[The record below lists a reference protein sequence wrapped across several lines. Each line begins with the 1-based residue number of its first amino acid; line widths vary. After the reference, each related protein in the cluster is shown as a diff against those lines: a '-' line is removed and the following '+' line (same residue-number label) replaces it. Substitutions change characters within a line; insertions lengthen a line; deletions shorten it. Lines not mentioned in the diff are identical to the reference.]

1 MPAFTSIP
9 DWETFA
15 AHLHTGLGYTDV
27 TLKRT
32 KYTYN
37 IFVGQF
43 CGTEGDAE
51 ARIEQGI
58 EQIGNAFESEEI
70 SKDKLLRLRR
80 VAYRMLQIIKT
91 GAITWKRIPL
101 YGKKHGNSFNEALL
115 ASFVATEYRN
125 HKHADSIIKRDEGI
139 IRQYI
144 LFAESQGF
152 NIVKVNAYNILAFL
166 AYMKTL
172 RPAGLQSTAS
182 ALRHF
187 YLFLVETEKI
197 DTNVLLAIKPW
208 DTPHKR
214 IYGILSDEEKQLLL
228 SATDPFSDTG
238 KRDKAVL
245 LLAMDCG
252 LRSSDICNLKL
263 ADIDWRNASV
273 NIIQKKTG
281 NQVNIPFS
289 RATGDALADYILNS
303 RGISDL
309 PYVFLKK
316 SYCDSAMTSSL
327 LCGRLK
333 NLMRK
338 AGINRPACERINM
351 HTFRRS
357 LGTALIDSGE
367 SVEMVSQILGHRDK
381 EATKK
386 YISVSEKMLRACA
399 LAMPENIERTEDHD
413 QNEI

>member
-1 MPAFTSIP
+1 MPALTDIP

-15 AHLHTGLGYTDV
+15 DHLHTGLGYTEI

-32 KYTYN
+32 KYTYD
-37 IFVGQF
+37 IFVKRF

-51 ARIEQGI
+51 TRIEQGI
-58 EQIGNAFESEEI
+58 EQIGNAFDSGEI
-70 SKDKLLRLRR
+70 SKDKLLRQRR

-91 GAITWKRIPL
+91 GEITWKRIPL
-101 YGKKHGNSFNEALL
+101 YSKKYGNTVNEALL
-115 ASFVATEYRN
+115 ASFVEAESRN
-125 HKHADSIIKRDEGI
+125 HKHADSIIRRDENI

-152 NIVKVNAYNILAFL
+152 NIVKVNAHNIIAFL

-172 RPAGLQSTAS
+172 RPAGLHSTTS

-187 YLFLVETEKI
+187 YLYLVETEKTDSRI
-197 DTNVLLAIKPW
+197 LLAIKPW
-208 DTPHKR
+208 ETPHKR
-214 IYGILSDEEKQLLL
+214 VYGIFSDEEKKMLLD
-228 SATDPFSDTG
+228 AADPVSDTG

-245 LLAMDCG
+245 MLAMDCG
-252 LRSSDICNLKL
+252 LRSSDICNLRL
-263 ADIDWRNASV
+263 PDIDWRNASV

-289 RATGDALADYILNS
+289 KETGDALADYILNS
-303 RGISDL
+303 RGVSDL

-333 NLMRK
+333 KLMRK
-338 AGINRPACERINM
+338 ARINRPASEKINM

-357 LGTALIDSGE
+357 LGTALIESGE

-386 YISVSEKMLRACA
+386 YISISEKMLRTCT
-399 LAMPENIERTEDHD
+399 LAMPEITERTENHD

>member
-1 MPAFTSIP
+1 MPTLTNIP

-15 AHLHTGLGYTDV
+15 DHLHSSLGYTDV
-27 TLKRT
+27 TLERT

-43 CGTEGDAE
+43 CGTDGDAE
-51 ARIEQGI
+51 TRIEQGI
-58 EQIGNAFESEEI
+58 EQIGNAFESRKI
-70 SKDKLLRLRR
+70 SKGKFLRLRR

-91 GAITWKRIPL
+91 GEVTWKRIPL
-101 YGKKHGNSFNEALL
+101 YGKKYGNTVNEALL
-115 ASFVATEYRN
+115 ASFVEIERRN
-125 HKHADSIIKRDEGI
+125 HKHADSIIRRDEDI

-152 NIVKVNAYNILAFL
+152 DIIKTNAHNIIAFL
-166 AYMKTL
+166 AYMKTH
-172 RPAGLQSTAS
+172 RPAGLHSTVS

-187 YLFLVETEKI
+187 YLYLVETEKTDSRI
-197 DTNVLLAIKPW
+197 LLAIKPW

-214 IYGILSDEEKQLLL
+214 IYGILSNEEKQLLL
-228 SATDPFSDTG
+228 DATDPVSDTG

-263 ADIDWRNASV
+263 PDIDWRNASV

-289 RATGDALADYILNS
+289 KETGDALADYILNS
-303 RGISDL
+303 RGVSDL

-333 NLMRK
+333 KLMQK
-338 AGINRPACERINM
+338 SGINHPASEKISM

-386 YISVSEKMLRACA
+386 YISVSEKMLRTCS
-399 LAMPENIERTEDHD
+399 LAMPEITERTEDHD

>member
-1 MPAFTSIP
+1 MSTQTTIP

-15 AHLHTGLGYTDV
+15 AHLHAELGYTDV

-32 KYTYN
+32 QYTYKT
-37 IFVGQF
+37 FVRQF
-43 CGTEGDAE
+43 CGKEGSIE
-51 ARIEQGI
+51 SRINEGI
-58 EQIGNAFESEEI
+58 EHISNAFEAEEM

-80 VAYRMLQIIKT
+80 IAFRLLQLIKT
-91 GAITWKRIPL
+91 GKITWDRIPL
-101 YGKKHGNSFNEALL
+101 YGKKYGNEENEATL
-115 ASFVATEYRN
+115 AAFVLAENRGHN
-125 HKHADSIIKRDEGI
+125 HAESIIKRDENI

-144 LFAESQGF
+144 LFAESQGI
-152 NIVKVNAYNILAFL
+152 NIINASAQEIIAFL
-166 AYMKTL
+166 THMKAL

-187 YLFLVETEKI
+187 YLYLVEAKDI
-197 DTNVLLAIKPW
+197 NPHVLLAIKPW

-214 IYGILSDEEKQLLL
+214 VYGIISNEEKQKLLD
-228 SATDPFSDTG
+228 ATDPLSDTG

-245 LLAMDCG
+245 MLAIDCG

-263 ADIDWRNASV
+263 SDIDWHNASV
-273 NIIQKKTG
+273 NIVQKKTG
-281 NQVNIPFS
+281 YQVNVPFS
-289 RATGDALADYILNS
+289 KETGNALADYILNA
-303 RGISDL
+303 RGDSDL

-316 SYCDSAMTSSL
+316 SYFDSAMTSSL

-333 NLMRK
+333 NLMQK
-338 AGINRPACERINM
+338 AEIVRPASEKISM

-367 SVEMVSQILGHRDK
+367 SVEMVARILGHKDK

-386 YISVSEKMLRACA
+386 YISISEKMLRACP
-399 LAMPENIERTEDHD
+399 LAMPEYARKEGES
-413 QNEI
+413 